1 MSYALPASVGND
13 KKWLNL
19 KYVSIDKEMDDIIC
33 RSNGTDKQTD
43 DLIVKILKL

>member
-1 MSYALPASVGND
+1 MHCQHPLEMI

-33 RSNGTDKQTD
+33 RSNGTDK
-43 DLIVKILKL
+43 